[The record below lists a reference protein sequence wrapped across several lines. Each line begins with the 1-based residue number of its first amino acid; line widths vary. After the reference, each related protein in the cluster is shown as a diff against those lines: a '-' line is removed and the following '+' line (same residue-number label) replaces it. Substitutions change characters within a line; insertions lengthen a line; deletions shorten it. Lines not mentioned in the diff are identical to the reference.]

1 VLSEVW
7 DIIFHYLY
15 VDRAKCVIRTY
26 YKGIQLTKDDTTL
39 QQLLVQQLAE
49 IHFADEVKLCFGC
62 LMRQKS

>member
-1 VLSEVW
+1 MCNTYIL
-7 DIIFHYLY
+7 
-15 VDRAKCVIRTY
+15 Y

-49 IHFADEVKLCFGC
+49 IHFADEVKLCLGC